1 MNYISTNWTSG
12 LYGWFDGQLGD
23 TGNYDTVHIMQPEF
37 NITTLFFLSSRPIP
51 KIISNPN
58 LVPILA
64 LNPNLTL
71 KKYIELTKMELDRVY
86 LDCNKKNSA
95 FSYKKIIIKEG
106 SAEGTTARMQSN
118 RIIMEVSDL

>member
-1 MNYISTNWTSG
+1 MWVLVSICNTHTLHACTVPSSHPTS
-12 LYGWFDGQLGD
+12 
-23 TGNYDTVHIMQPEF
+23 MQPEF
-37 NITTLFFLSSRPIP
+37 DITTLFFLSHRPIP
-51 KIISNPN
+51 KIISSPN

-95 FSYKKIIIKEG
+95 FSYKKMIIKEG
-106 SAEGTTARMQSN
+106 SAEGTTARIQSD